1 MLQSSSIILSKGF
14 DYLILLIDDLIL
26 VTPTKIV
33 TLVIKNVGVVTKFAV
48 VVIKNVGVVTKF
60 AHEQVR
66 Q

>member
-1 MLQSSSIILSKGF
+1 MGF
-14 DYLILLIDDLIL
+14 DDLILLIDDWIL